1 MNKKGQLGIGL
12 IIVVAIAI
20 VIGLIM
26 FQAIA
31 SNVDQGTR
39 AASGVVTVNNY
50 TFNPGAAG
58 TVTILSGQELVGTPT
73 VLNASL
79 ANGVVTATNYTVAEC
94 VRSTDNLKGI
104 CYTQKAGQWASQSTN
119 ISYTYYP
126 DGYIDDAGA
135 RGLTG
140 IIVLL
145 TAIGI
150 ALIAYLGVRTKFD

>member
-20 VIGLIM
+20 IIGLIM

-39 AASGVVTVNNY
+39 AASGVVTVVNGTY
-50 TFNPGAAG
+50 TGVLNTPVELA
-58 TVTILSGQELVGTPT
+58 GQELVTLT
-73 VLNASL
+73 SVNNASTG
-79 ANGVVTATNYTVAEC
+79 AAVAAANYTVAEC
-94 VRSTDNLKGI
+94 IRASDNLKGI
-104 CYTQKAGQWASQSTN
+104 CYTAVGVGSPAATGAIK

-126 DGYIDDAGA
+126 NGYIDDAGA
-135 RGLTG
+135 RSLTG

-150 ALIAYLGVRTKFD
+150 ALVAYLGVRTKFD